1 MPERKP
7 RSLKMASC
15 LVLSGLALPCLAWPG
30 LVLSCLVLSCLAWP
44 DLVLSC
50 LAWPGLVLSF
60 AWSGL
65 AWPALVLSCLVLS
78 CLILS
83 CLLLVVAVA
92 GGCKHHVKRR
102 SIERDEPDR
111 GDVRGATQKNVS
123 SFGAILFLLKNHR
136 GFAKT
141 GSGQTFEKL
150 ESKWNERATFLVAG
164 RGRVRCCCAV
174 RR

>member
-1 MPERKP
+1 MFSQEKAAKAQEAATKAAKLAEEVSYPVVDCDCDICQDRLMPERKP

-15 LVLSGLALPCLAWPG
+15 LVLSGLALPGLAWPG
-30 LVLSCLVLSCLAWP
+30 LVLSCLVLSG
-44 DLVLSC
+44 LVLSC

-111 GDVRGATQKNVS
+111 GDVRGATQKTS
-123 SFGAILFLLKNHR
+123 RLLAP
-136 GFAKT
+136 FC
-141 GSGQTFEKL
+141 SY
-150 ESKWNERATFLVAG
+150 
-164 RGRVRCCCAV
+164 
-174 RR
+174 